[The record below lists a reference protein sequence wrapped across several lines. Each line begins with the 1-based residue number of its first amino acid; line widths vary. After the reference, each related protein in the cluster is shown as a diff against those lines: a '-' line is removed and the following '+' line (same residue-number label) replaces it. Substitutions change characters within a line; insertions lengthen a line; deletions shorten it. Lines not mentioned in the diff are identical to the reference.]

1 MLDEARKREKVANAV
16 LGAAMAVTAGQSAR
30 DFVKTGHI
38 ESPGVAMMQMYSK
51 KRREA
56 ERNLDNQAVSQGARN
71 IKLSREKSREKDK
84 YKKDVKEMKTLGE
97 FYAQLDEMRKED
109 KVKGKGRTPLFKTT
123 TKKRI
128 EADET
133 GHLRVKK
140 HHRTVLDSPA
150 HMGRFKQGM
159 KDPTQLPGG
168 FGPEYGGRH
177 PHGGGGSGAR
187 DGKPGILRGKKKV
200 PGEKKPR
207 NQMVDGPTP
216 EQKVANRRA
225 NKKAQDRMYRG
236 RRAFEGFSNWRDSYT
251 PLEIDSFDIL
261 SNHDLRESDGF
272 SARKKAQ
279 MDAMND
285 MADEGLK
292 RLTGM
297 RPGDKVKNPIKKK
310 PSAKADAMSDMADAG
325 LKALTGM
332 KPGDKIKKR
341 QKKGFSEEFIAEV
354 TLDQKAERY
363 AQKLVNQAKGVAAR
377 YDAAKKAAKDVKVTD
392 GSVTVRADIP
402 EEVIAE
408 KCWPGYEK
416 KGMKTM
422 FGKRYPNC
430 VKKKT
435 RKEEVE
441 LEEAAFKKQYG
452 KRGKLSQ
459 SSKRKSLGRSSTINP
474 DAKST
479 GYESPAEFR
488 AAEKRLSPYKEEI
501 VLGERAALTPPPPV
515 SSPPPVPSSS
525 SSSFGGLA
533 GAAKVLGRSVSSV
546 FKKPIPKHYGPGGD
560 PSGSGSGQA
569 QQRKPKPVDVGTTA
583 DNKTATPL
591 KVQPY
596 KKPIPK
602 DPGAPKGSRPGDVY
616 IKRTPGDGLPP
627 IKLDKSG
634 QAIPGQYGVAG

>member
-71 IKLSREKSREKDK
+71 IKLSREKTRDKDK
-84 YKKDVKEMKTLGE
+84 YKKDVKEMKTLGD

-109 KVKGKGRTPLFKTT
+109 KVKGKGRTNLFKTL

-128 EADET
+128 EPDET
-133 GHLRVKK
+133 GHLKVKK
-140 HHRTVLDSPA
+140 LERKILDSPA

-159 KDPTQLPGG
+159 KDPTLPYDVPSRTPGLV
-168 FGPEYGGRH
+168 RH
-177 PHGGGGSGAR
+177 KHGGPGSGAQAA
-187 DGKPGILRGKKKV
+187 GIDRGKKKV

-207 NQMVDGPTP
+207 NPMTDGPTP
-216 EQKVANRRA
+216 AQKVANRRA
-225 NKKAQDRMYRG
+225 SEAAKDRANRG
-236 RRAFEGFSNWRDSYT
+236 RRAFGEGFSNWRDSYT
-251 PLEIDSFDIL
+251 PLQIVSFDIL
-261 SNHDLRESDGF
+261 TNKDLRESDGF
-272 SARKKAQ
+272 AARKKAQ

-297 RPGDKVKNPIKKK
+297 KPGDKVRNPVKKK
-310 PSAKADAMSDMADAG
+310 SSAKADAMSDMADAG

-341 QKKGFSEEFIAEV
+341 KKKGFSEEFIAEMS
-354 TLDQKAERY
+354 LEQKAERY
-363 AQKLVNQAKGVAAR
+363 AERLVNQAKGAAR
-377 YDAAKKAAKDVKVTD
+377 AYDAAKKAAKDVKTTS
-392 GSVTVRADIP
+392 GSVTIRADIP

-452 KRGKLSQ
+452 KKGKLSQ
-459 SSKRKSLGRSSTINP
+459 SSKRKSLGRSSTVNP
-474 DAKST
+474 DAKGT

-501 VLGERAALTPPPPV
+501 VLGEIAPLTP
-515 SSPPPVPSSS
+515 PPPVPSSS
-525 SSSFGGLA
+525 SSSGKATLSSFGH
-533 GAAKVLGRSVSSV
+533 GRQYGSSSTNTSRPASRRAPLTPPPPV
-546 FKKPIPKHYGPGGD
+546 PK
-560 PSGSGSGQA
+560 Q
-569 QQRKPKPVDVGTTA
+569 KVDVGTTA
-583 DNKTATPL
+583 DNTKPGVVRL
-591 KVQPY
+591 KVEN
-596 KKPIPK
+596 
-602 DPGAPKGSRPGDVY
+602 DP
-616 IKRTPGDGLPP
+616 
-627 IKLDKSG
+627 KLDKINKDAQQRTKINHPAWWKEKGPKGTAWYG
-634 QAIPGQYGVAG
+634 QQQFQRDLTK